1 MSQTI
6 TIKSTV
12 CIPPMAVAGLRLRVD
27 MVAAAASCW
36 VAALLQVT
44 GSFKLVSKT
53 TAFKRT
59 E

>member
-1 MSQTI
+1 
-6 TIKSTV
+6 
-12 CIPPMAVAGLRLRVD
+12 MAVAGLRLRVD